1 MNELYRA
8 ALLVWKSSPG
18 WAIASIALVIPQGI
32 LPLASLYIMKL
43 IVDCVA
49 SGYSS
54 ANKEAVI
61 GQISMLIALAILLEL
76 LSILISVLD
85 KLLPEDRVLWQC
97 MVRGDKKQDIAN
109 KLHITVDGVY
119 YREKRLRGILR
130 TNPELKRIFEKG

>member
-1 MNELYRA
+1 MESRFDA
-8 ALLVWKSSPG
+8 A
-18 WAIASIALVIPQGI
+18 
-32 LPLASLYIMKL
+32 
-43 IVDCVA
+43 DE
-49 SGYSS
+49 
-54 ANKEAVI
+54 EADI
-61 GQISMLIALAILLEL
+61 GAVMEDREL

>member
-1 MNELYRA
+1 MESRF
-8 ALLVWKSSPG
+8 
-18 WAIASIALVIPQGI
+18 
-32 LPLASLYIMKL
+32 
-43 IVDCVA
+43 DVA
-49 SGYSS
+49 DE
-54 ANKEAVI
+54 EADI
-61 GQISMLIALAILLEL
+61 GAVMEDREL

-130 TNPELKRIFEKG
+130 TNPELKRFFEKG

>member
-1 MNELYRA
+1 MESRFDA
-8 ALLVWKSSPG
+8 A
-18 WAIASIALVIPQGI
+18 
-32 LPLASLYIMKL
+32 
-43 IVDCVA
+43 D
-49 SGYSS
+49 
-54 ANKEAVI
+54 KEADI
-61 GQISMLIALAILLEL
+61 GAVMEDREL

>member
-1 MNELYRA
+1 MESRF
-8 ALLVWKSSPG
+8 
-18 WAIASIALVIPQGI
+18 
-32 LPLASLYIMKL
+32 
-43 IVDCVA
+43 DVA
-49 SGYSS
+49 DE
-54 ANKEAVI
+54 EADI
-61 GQISMLIALAILLEL
+61 GAVMEDREL

-85 KLLPEDRVLWQC
+85 NLLPEDRVLWQC

>member
-1 MNELYRA
+1 MESRF
-8 ALLVWKSSPG
+8 
-18 WAIASIALVIPQGI
+18 
-32 LPLASLYIMKL
+32 
-43 IVDCVA
+43 DVA
-49 SGYSS
+49 DE
-54 ANKEAVI
+54 EADI
-61 GQISMLIALAILLEL
+61 GAVMEDREL

>member
-1 MNELYRA
+1 MEDR
-8 ALLVWKSSPG
+8 
-18 WAIASIALVIPQGI
+18 
-32 LPLASLYIMKL
+32 
-43 IVDCVA
+43 
-49 SGYSS
+49 
-54 ANKEAVI
+54 
-61 GQISMLIALAILLEL
+61 EL